1 MYCPKCG
8 DIVENGEF
16 FCNKC
21 GNDLRSEFRP
31 NVAPPTQN
39 KKPKNKTMIFMGSVI
54 GVFVLLIVFVGIFVV
69 KNANKNFYISN
80 DTYNDETILSN
91 NTDTKVER
99 KSKYTTIYID
109 DNMYEGVKIRSEQ
122 DAENLIIK
130 DSVSQKNNCP
140 KEIEEI
146 ENQMISK
153 YNISAVNLCE
163 LDLNFAKEMLKVF
176 EFIYSEYPN
185 IKEHLT
191 NFSVVNASLSDGYI
205 AVFMGMNSFA
215 SDYDNGVEVFRT
227 KIMLNTKYFFNLE
240 KLQISIDNATSEGH
254 FPPNTTIYSP
264 IAHEFGH
271 YISFLSAMKK
281 YNIDSVMLFNS
292 DNGAQIN
299 SLIKDWIKGEHSLE
313 MITEAYNNYKG
324 ETNTTLTLDE
334 WRGTISDYALAKD
347 NNGEYI
353 YDETIA
359 EAFHDVYLNGENAKD
374 ASKYIVE
381 VLKKRVGVSS

>member
-8 DIVENGEF
+8 DVVEPNES

-21 GNDLRSEFRP
+21 GNRLDTPYNNQILS
-31 NVAPPTQN
+31 PPI
-39 KKPKNKTMIFMGSVI
+39 KKESKKRLMIVMGIVI
-54 GVFVLLIVFVGIFVV
+54 GSFVLLIIFCSIFII
-69 KNANKNFYISN
+69 KSNSSNFYISN
-80 DTYNDETILSN
+80 DTYNDETIVSE
-91 NTDTKVER
+91 NTNTKVER
-99 KSKYTTIYID
+99 KSKYTTIYIA
-109 DNMYEGVKIRSEQ
+109 DNMYEGVKIRSEK
-122 DAENLIIK
+122 DAKDLIIK

-140 KEIEEI
+140 KEIQEI

-176 EFIYSEYPN
+176 EFVYSEYPN

-227 KIMLNTKYFFNLE
+227 KIMLNTSYFFNLE
-240 KLQISIDNATSEGH
+240 KLQASIDNATAAGH

-281 YNIDSVMLFNS
+281 HNVNSVMLFDS
-292 DNGAQIN
+292 DNGAKIN
-299 SLIKDWIKGEHSLE
+299 TLIKDWGSGEYSLA
-313 MITEAYNNYKG
+313 MISEAYDNYKSD
-324 ETNTTLTLDE
+324 TNTTLTLDE
-334 WRGTISDYALAKD
+334 WRGTISEYALAKD

-359 EAFHDVYLNGENAKD
+359 EAFHDVYLNAETAKD

-381 VLKKRVGVSS
+381 VLKKKVGVSS